1 MSEFVG
7 FCELSEEELKTLLQ
21 ELESSSQP
29 SYYYYFMRS
38 PSHVSGIVETMKDF
52 PTPEGQLFNRNL
64 ELRWKKQS
72 SGYSVLLLTTTGEL
86 SDFKFQPIERKWKV
100 EERPAYGYGSSETRF
115 PKSLIYADSLDI
127 RPPPTRQKPV
137 IKQKP
142 DQPKDRSK
150 RKLAQLAQRYFIDSN
165 TATVHFIALTL
176 EILQ

>member
-52 PTPEGQLFNRNL
+52 PTPEGQLFNRDL

-72 SGYSVLLLTTTGEL
+72 SGYSVLLLTTTGKRSGFESL
-86 SDFKFQPIERKWKV
+86 DRNRNWKV
-100 EERPAYGYGSSETRF
+100 EDRPAYGYGSSETRF
-115 PKSLIYADSLDI
+115 PNSLVYADSLDI
-127 RPPPTRQKPV
+127 RL
-137 IKQKP
+137 KQKT
-142 DQPKDRSK
+142 DQSK
-150 RKLAQLAQRYFIDSN
+150 KTKLAQRYFIDDD
-165 TATVHFIALTL
+165 TAKVHFIALTL